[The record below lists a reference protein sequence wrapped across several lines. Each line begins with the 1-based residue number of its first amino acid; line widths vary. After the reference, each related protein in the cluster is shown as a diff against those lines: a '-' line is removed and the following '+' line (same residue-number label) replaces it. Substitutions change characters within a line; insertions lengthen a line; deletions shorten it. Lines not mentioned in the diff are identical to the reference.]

1 MLSNKAQYAIH
12 ALTYLGERYQQG
24 YIPINQ
30 IAEERKIPYK
40 FLEAIL
46 LELRKA
52 GILGSRTGKGGGYYL
67 TKAPEEIM
75 LVQIMRAMDGP
86 VALLPCVSKVFYE
99 PCRICPY
106 PEPKCPIRG
115 AFLEVRDV
123 TLKVLGGKSLRDLIN
138 KDVNFPSDFSI

>member
-52 GILGSRTGKGGGYYL
+52 GILGSRAGKGGGYYL
-67 TKAPEEIM
+67 MKPPEEIM

-86 VALLPCVSKVFYE
+86 IALLTCVSKLFYE
-99 PCRICPY
+99 PCKICPY
-106 PEPKCPIRG
+106 PEPSCPIRK
-115 AFLEVRDV
+115 AFLEVRDA
-123 TLKVLGGKSLRDLIN
+123 TLKVLEGKSLKDLIN
-138 KDVNFPSDFSI
+138 KNIAFPTDFSI